1 MCVCVFFILF
11 YLKNKLIAKHT
22 HIFLITLL
30 PNEERKWCDL
40 AVFFLGLLKLYL
52 PKLMRKQERKWRN
65 GFWTK
70 LAQQLATFS
79 CLFFFF
85 FCFFLFSDVH
95 LLFIYLFLY
104 FLYIFF
110 LLIICFFFLFYII
123 IFLSLFLSFYI
134 FYVLVLILYFLK
146 RFYFIYFLRKKF
158 WVFELFVLHKKK

>member
-1 MCVCVFFILF
+1 MCVCVCFILF

-85 FCFFLFSDVH
+85 LLFSLFRCPFIIYLFIFVFFVYIFFTHH
-95 LLFIYLFLY
+95 LLFFSFLYYHFSFFISFFLY
-104 FLYIFF
+104 FL
-110 LLIICFFFLFYII
+110 CFGAHPLFSQKILFY
-123 IFLSLFLSFYI
+123 LFFEKE
-134 FYVLVLILYFLK
+134 ILGF
-146 RFYFIYFLRKKF
+146 
-158 WVFELFVLHKKK
+158 

>member
-1 MCVCVFFILF
+1 MVWLSSILF
-11 YLKNKLIAKHT
+11 GPTKTLSPQIDEKTREKIEKWVLDKIGPAASHV
-22 HIFLITLL
+22 FLSL
-30 PNEERKWCDL
+30 
-40 AVFFLGLLKLYL
+40 
-52 PKLMRKQERKWRN
+52 
-65 GFWTK
+65 
-70 LAQQLATFS
+70 
-79 CLFFFF
+79 FFF

-158 WVFELFVLHKKK
+158 WVFELFVLHKKKMI

>member
-85 FCFFLFSDVH
+85 FAFFSFQMSIYY
-95 LLFIYLFLY
+95 LFIYFCIFCIY
-104 FLYIFF
+104 FFYSSFAFF
-110 LLIICFFFLFYII
+110 FFSILSFFFLF
-123 IFLSLFLSFYI
+123 IFFMFWCSSFIFSKDFILFI
-134 FYVLVLILYFLK
+134 F
-146 RFYFIYFLRKKF
+146 
-158 WVFELFVLHKKK
+158 